1 MLYQRFDFFRLQVK
15 YRKKIMICDGF
26 DPNVIFW
33 YFDAKLTAQSKTP
46 KLKSPIMDSKDAEA
60 VAHFLASDY
69 PFPIKV
75 T

>member
-1 MLYQRFDFFRLQVK
+1 
-15 YRKKIMICDGF
+15 MICDGF